1 MVETLLT
8 ASAFIILA
16 SILLTLVR
24 LVKGPALA
32 DRAVSFDVMTI
43 ASIGLIAWIAHF
55 SGRYI
60 YLDVALIYGFI
71 SFLGILVIARYIEK
85 GL

>member
-8 ASAFIILA
+8 TSALAILA
-16 SILLTLVR
+16 AILLTLVR
-24 LVKGPALA
+24 LVRGPSLA

-55 SGRYI
+55 TGRHI

-71 SFLGILVIARYIEK
+71 SFLGILVIGRYMEK